1 MKILSRV
8 IDRVKSVYQY
18 EKTTR
23 IDAGAIQNVMIIFVI
38 VMLLINIQNFR
49 LGEYFV
55 TALTLVVSGIS
66 IFAILALGYSDKIYV
81 ICMASV
87 VIFLILSIPISLL
100 GPNRGFALLWYFLMP
115 IVSIVLLGMP
125 FGIPEALV
133 YILRLCFI
141 HHLKA
146 CLYMI
151 ILSIIFFIIRYF
163 TGLSV

>member
-18 EKTTR
+18 EKTTH

-38 VMLLINIQNFR
+38 VMMLINIQNFR

-81 ICMASV
+81 ILRFKIQKVNSKMRLYTAAN
-87 VIFLILSIPISLL
+87 SI
-100 GPNRGFALLWYFLMP
+100 AKKYD
-115 IVSIVLLGMP
+115 
-125 FGIPEALV
+125 
-133 YILRLCFI
+133 
-141 HHLKA
+141 
-146 CLYMI
+146 
-151 ILSIIFFIIRYF
+151 
-163 TGLSV
+163 